1 MCEQLFPHLTDPA
14 PVVVIKVGIED
25 SETAVALRS
34 VPGPFVFPGKSCD
47 RRVVS
52 FPPVIVIVIVIVVS
66 FPPAKQTN

>member
-34 VPGPFVFPGKSCD
+34 VPGPFVFPGKSRD

-52 FPPVIVIVIVIVVS
+52 FPP
-66 FPPAKQTN
+66 AKQHLVKPIDIKEINSQN